1 MRYVKRSFSAISRAL
16 GHSYAD
22 GGKMNGERPVSQS
35 PARHFGVTE
44 FDAGGSH
51 EENRYGGIPQGIAPD
66 GSPNLVEEGE
76 VKLGSI
82 LGKDNQY
89 VLSNRI
95 ILDGEHAEEFGIPQS
110 VVGETF
116 ASAFKM
122 LTKGLKERGGSAEVK
137 NEMAHLA
144 NAFMEAQDAMKA
156 EQEARMAASVMN
168 SLPPETKERMAQ
180 EAAQAMQQQQQQT
193 QIAAQQDGV
202 AQQGVPP
209 ETMGGGAPQQAFPP
223 EAMGGDN
230 AMEPTDMAGGVMPPE
245 AMGGEPIMANGQPM
259 MARGGRINKFLK
271 GGNMRNMFN
280 GIFTHRFEK
289 GGLMS
294 NRNASPSEYAQNSR
308 YAQRKENTKSTD
320 KLARDAKANESRN
333 REPNRYVS
341 PSEHAQN
348 SKYAQRNENTKS
360 IDDLAREVIRGK
372 LGYGKQRRE
381 ILGDKYDAV
390 QKRVNELL
398 SKNRNSSK
406 PKRDEPLRQE
416 PPKGYDEPIQP
427 KKAEALPVKDLRLP
441 YSQDEQQND
450 MDMSLMDE
458 EEGPMYKSLLR
469 KLRKDLELDRLRP
482 SGERGASRDVV
493 PGSEEMDE
501 ILRMQG
507 MTKRYYDGL

>member
-1 MRYVKRSFSAISRAL
+1 MRYGKRSFSAISRAL

-168 SLPPETKERMAQ
+168 SLSPETKERMAQ

-193 QIAAQQDGV
+193 QIAAQQGGV

-209 ETMGGGAPQQAFPP
+209 EIMGGGAPQQAVPP
-223 EAMGGDN
+223 EAMGGDQ
-230 AMEPTDMAGGVMPPE
+230 AMATPGMAGGVMPPE

-259 MARGGRINKFLK
+259 MARGGRINKFSK

-289 GGLMS
+289 GGRMS
-294 NRNASPSEYAQNSR
+294 NRNASPSEY
-308 YAQRKENTKSTD
+308 
-320 KLARDAKANESRN
+320 
-333 REPNRYVS
+333 
-341 PSEHAQN
+341 AQN

-416 PPKGYDEPIQP
+416 PPKGYDEPIQS
-427 KKAEALPVKDLRLP
+427 KKAEALPVKELRLP

-450 MDMSLMDE
+450 SGMSLMDE

-469 KLRKDLELDRLRP
+469 KLRKDLELDKIRP
-482 SGERGASRDVV
+482 AGERGASRDVV

>member
-1 MRYVKRSFSAISRAL
+1 MNYGKRSFSAISRAL
-16 GHSYAD
+16 GHRYAD
-22 GGKMNGERPVSQS
+22 GGKMNRERPVSQS

-193 QIAAQQDGV
+193 QIAAQQGGV
-202 AQQGVPP
+202 VQQGVPP
-209 ETMGGGAPQQAFPP
+209 ETMGGGAPQQAIPP
-223 EAMGGDN
+223 EAMGGDQ
-230 AMEPTDMAGGVMPPE
+230 AMAPPDMAGGVMPHE
-245 AMGGEPIMANGQPM
+245 AMGGEPMMANGQPM
-259 MARGGRINKFLK
+259 MARGGLINKFSK

-280 GIFTHRFEK
+280 GIFTHRFDK
-289 GGLMS
+289 GGRMS

-308 YAQRKENTKSTD
+308 YTQRKENTKSTD

-348 SKYAQRNENTKS
+348 NKYAQRNENTKS

-398 SKNRNSSK
+398 SKNRNISK
-406 PKRDEPLRQE
+406 PKRDESLRQE
-416 PPKGYDEPIQP
+416 PPKGYDEPIQS
-427 KKAEALPVKDLRLP
+427 KKSEALPVKDLRIP
-441 YSQDEQQND
+441 YSQDEQQKDRN
-450 MDMSLMDE
+450 MSLMDE
-458 EEGPMYKSLLR
+458 EEGTMYKSLLR

-482 SGERGASRDVV
+482 AGERGASRDVV